1 MKEDSRI
8 LKDYRY
14 YLRME
19 RRLSPNT
26 VAAYGRDVAELLS
39 ALELEPRAVRT
50 EDIEKYLASRAGGD
64 SRSGPGMTRQGPGM
78 TNRGPGMT
86 NQGPGSSK
94 HSQGPSKHSQTLSK
108 RSQARLLSS
117 LRSFFDWLI
126 LEGERNDNPCDRIDA
141 PKLGRYLPEVLS
153 VEEVAAILDSVDTN
167 AGWTGLRDRAILE
180 ILYGCGLRVSEACGL
195 QISHVYLQ
203 EGFVRVVGKGDKE
216 RLVPLGELAAD
227 AFKNYLDARPQAAEP
242 AFDDVA
248 FLNKNG
254 RPLSR
259 VAIFNLVKKQALL
272 AGVRKEISPHT
283 FRHSFATHL
292 IENGADLRIV
302 QEMLGHES
310 ILTTEIYTHI
320 DTATWQRAILD
331 HHPRR

>member
-1 MKEDSRI
+1 MDRI
-8 LKDYRY
+8 VKDYRY

-19 RRLSPNT
+19 RKLSPNT
-26 VAAYGRDVAELLS
+26 VAAYGRDVEEFLA
-39 ALELEPRAVRT
+39 AADVAPRAVRT
-50 EDIEKYLASRAGGD
+50 EDIERYLAA
-64 SRSGPGMTRQGPGM
+64 RSSADA
-78 TNRGPGMT
+78 
-86 NQGPGSSK
+86 PGSEA
-94 HSQGPSKHSQTLSK
+94 QPAALSK
-108 RSQARLLSS
+108 RSQARLLSA

-126 LEGERNDNPCDRIDA
+126 LEGERKDNPCDRIDA

-153 VEEVAAILDSVDTN
+153 VEEVTAILESVNT
-167 AGWTGLRDRAILE
+167 ATGDWRALRDRAILE

-195 QISHVYLQ
+195 LISHVYLQ
-203 EGFVRVVGKGDKE
+203 EGFVRVVGKGNKE
-216 RLVPLGELAAD
+216 RLVPLGEMAAD
-227 AFKNYLDARPQAAEP
+227 AFARYLEARPQAAEP

-259 VAIFNLVKKQALL
+259 VAIFNLVKQQALV
-272 AGVRKEISPHT
+272 AGVNKEIPPHP

-292 IENGADLRIV
+292 IENGADLRVV

-320 DTATWQRAILD
+320 DTATWQAAILS

>member
-1 MKEDSRI
+1 MAAESRI

-19 RRLSPNT
+19 RKLSPNT
-26 VAAYGRDVAELLS
+26 VAAYGRDVAEFL
-39 ALELEPRAVRT
+39 AAAEMEPRAVRP
-50 EDIEKYLASRAGGD
+50 DDVGRYLAARAA
-64 SRSGPGMTRQGPGM
+64 
-78 TNRGPGMT
+78 N
-86 NQGPGSSK
+86 
-94 HSQGPSKHSQTLSK
+94 LSK
-108 RSQARLLSS
+108 RSQARLLSA

-126 LEGERNDNPCDRIDA
+126 LEGERKDNPCDRVDA
-141 PKLGRYLPEVLS
+141 PKLGRYLPAVLS
-153 VEEVAAILDSVDTN
+153 VEEVAAIIDSVDTA
-167 AGWTGLRDRAILE
+167 AGDWRSLRDRAILE

-195 QISHVYLQ
+195 LISHVYLE
-203 EGFVRVVGKGDKE
+203 EGFVRVVGKGNKE
-216 RLVPLGELAAD
+216 RLVPLGEMAAD
-227 AFKNYLDARPQAAEP
+227 AFARYLDARPSAAEP

-259 VAIFNLVKKQALL
+259 VAIFNLVKNQALI
-272 AGVRKEISPHT
+272 AGVDKEISPHT

-292 IENGADLRIV
+292 IERGADLRVV

-310 ILTTEIYTHI
+310 ILTTEIYPHI
-320 DTATWQRAILD
+320 DAATWQRSILE

>member
-1 MKEDSRI
+1 MKESRI
-8 LKDYRY
+8 LQDYRY

-26 VAAYGRDVAELLS
+26 VAAYGRDVAELLA
-39 ALELEPRAVRT
+39 ALDLAPRAIRT
-50 EDIEKYLASRAGGD
+50 EDIERYLAGRAAGD
-64 SRSGPGMTRQGPGM
+64 SPAVLRQAQEPPADGGKAPGKPA
-78 TNRGPGMT
+78 P
-86 NQGPGSSK
+86 
-94 HSQGPSKHSQTLSK
+94 LSK
-108 RSQARLLSS
+108 RSQARLLSA
-117 LRSFFDWLI
+117 LKSFFDWLV
-126 LEGERNDNPCDRIDA
+126 LEGERPDNPCDRIDA

-153 VEEVAAILDSVDTN
+153 VEEVTAILDSVGDKT
-167 AGWTGLRDRAILE
+167 WMDLRDRAILE

-195 QISHVYLQ
+195 QISHVYLA
-203 EGFVRVVGKGDKE
+203 EGFVRVVGKGNKE
-216 RLVPLGELAAD
+216 RLVPLGEVAAD
-227 AFKNYLDARPQAAEP
+227 AFRAYLDVRPQAAEP

-292 IENGADLRIV
+292 IENGADLRVV

-320 DTATWQRAILD
+320 DTATWQAAILA

>member
-1 MKEDSRI
+1 MEETRI

-26 VAAYGRDVAELLS
+26 VAAYGRDVAELLE

-50 EDIEKYLASRAGGD
+50 EDIERYLASRAGD
-64 SRSGPGMTRQGPGM
+64 
-78 TNRGPGMT
+78 
-86 NQGPGSSK
+86 
-94 HSQGPSKHSQTLSK
+94 LSK

-126 LEGERNDNPCDRIDA
+126 LEGERQDNPCDRIDA

-153 VEEVAAILDSVDTN
+153 VEEVTAILESVDTA

-180 ILYGCGLRVSEACGL
+180 ILYGCGLRVSEACSL

-216 RLVPLGELAAD
+216 RLVPLGEMAAD
-227 AFKNYLDARPQAAEP
+227 AFKNYLDARPAAAEP

-292 IENGADLRIV
+292 IENGADLRVV

-320 DTATWQRAILD
+320 DAATWQRAILE

>member
-1 MKEDSRI
+1 MPPGDRI
-8 LKDYRY
+8 LQDYRY

-26 VAAYGRDVAELLS
+26 VAAYGRDVAELLA
-39 ALELEPRAVRT
+39 ALELAPRAIRT
-50 EDIEKYLASRAGGD
+50 EDIERYLAGR
-64 SRSGPGMTRQGPGM
+64 
-78 TNRGPGMT
+78 
-86 NQGPGSSK
+86 K
-94 HSQGPSKHSQTLSK
+94 ELSK

-117 LRSFFDWLI
+117 LRSFFDWLV
-126 LEGERNDNPCDRIDA
+126 LEGERKDNPCDRIDA

-153 VEEVAAILDSVDTN
+153 VTEVTAILESVDT
-167 AGWTGLRDRAILE
+167 ASGDWRALRDRAILE
-180 ILYGCGLRVSEACGL
+180 ILYGCGLRVSEACAL
-195 QISHVYLQ
+195 QISHVYLK

-216 RLVPLGELAAD
+216 RLVPLGDIAAA
-227 AFKNYLDARPQAAEP
+227 AFARYLDARPAPAEP

-292 IENGADLRIV
+292 IENGADLRVV

-320 DTATWQRAILD
+320 DTATWQAAILQ